1 MRHCSARPE
10 GKASVGAVV
19 LAAGESRR
27 FGRQKLLMPFGDSSI
42 IGRVIATLDRAGIH
56 PIVVVAGAD
65 AADIAGALSGSK
77 ARIVVNPAPERGM
90 LSSVQT
96 GLRALDEAVE
106 RFLVVLGD
114 QPRVTSADVIH
125 LLEEQERLGRG
136 IAIAAHQGKRGHP
149 VAFHRRYR
157 ESILECDDR
166 KTLRDTVHAHLE
178 DTVNVESPADAVTR
192 DIDTREQYDDEL
204 RRYHDEQ

>member
-19 LAAGESRR
+19 LAAGQSRR

-42 IGRVIATLDRAGIH
+42 IGRVVTTLERACID

-65 AADIAGALSGSK
+65 AGDITRALRGSK
-77 ARIVVNPAPERGM
+77 AQVVVNPVPERGM

-96 GLRALDEAVE
+96 GLRALDEEVE
-106 RFLVVLGD
+106 RFLIVLGD
-114 QPRVTSADVIH
+114 QPRVTSDDIVQ
-125 LLEEQERLGRG
+125 LLEEQERLGSG

-149 VAFHRRYR
+149 VVLHRRYR
-157 ESILECDDR
+157 EAILACDDR
-166 KTLRDTVHAHLE
+166 KTLRDVIHAYPD
-178 DTVNVESPADAVTR
+178 DTVNVVSPGDAVTR

-204 RRYHDEQ
+204 RRYHNEQ